1 MLANIRSIFRP
12 PVFEDVEITR
22 LAGLFNVILL
32 ATFGVALLACFGIV
46 IFIPEQ
52 INQLLVMTVILP
64 LIVLMLYLMR
74 RGSVHLAIKIY
85 TVSLWL
91 VLTLLTIVFGGIHTP
106 AFTSYV
112 LVILIAGLLWSG
124 RAAVYFAILTAV
136 VGFAIAV
143 LEILGLMVM
152 PIYTTTPISTW
163 VGQTA
168 NLTLISFF
176 LYQTRDSLE
185 QALNRARNEVSIR
198 KRIEG
203 ALRQGET
210 QLRYVLDT
218 VPEGVMLLD
227 NDGRINLANP
237 VADKLLAILAPDREK
252 NDSPLKRL
260 GNYTLEKLFTSP
272 PKGLWHQ
279 ISANNL
285 LFEAI
290 ARPVE
295 GPTQNLG
302 WVMVLR
308 DVTQER
314 EIQRQIQQQERL
326 AAVGQLAAGIAHDFN
341 NIMAVII
348 LYAQMIA
355 RQNNLTPYI
364 KEKLIT
370 IREQGQRA
378 ADLIQQILD
387 FSRQSVLSS
396 SAGHAW

>member
-237 VADKLLAILAPDREK
+237 VADKLLAILARTDAA
-252 NDSPLKRL
+252 RL
-260 GNYTLEKLFTSP
+260 FASSTF
-272 PKGLWHQ
+272 
-279 ISANNL
+279 
-285 LFEAI
+285 
-290 ARPVE
+290 
-295 GPTQNLG
+295 
-302 WVMVLR
+302 
-308 DVTQER
+308 D
-314 EIQRQIQQQERL
+314 
-326 AAVGQLAAGIAHDFN
+326 AGEPW
-341 NIMAVII
+341 
-348 LYAQMIA
+348 L
-355 RQNNLTPYI
+355 
-364 KEKLIT
+364 
-370 IREQGQRA
+370 
-378 ADLIQQILD
+378 
-387 FSRQSVLSS
+387 SV
-396 SAGHAW
+396 